1 MKIEGISCSRGKLLD
16 LSRGG
21 CRVQVRRPW
30 QVGEQ
35 RAVELLG
42 ARVGVTVAGEC
53 RRVDKIGFMK
63 YAIGLQFVD
72 TDDAVNAAL
81 TELVRTHCSF
91 LDEPDCILPKR
102 KRRRA
107 G

>member
-1 MKIEGISCSRGKLLD
+1 MKIEGVRCDRGKLLD

-21 CRVQVRRPW
+21 CRLEVRRPW
-30 QVGEQ
+30 RRGEKRMIQ
-35 RAVELLG
+35 LMG
-42 ARVGVTVAGEC
+42 SRVAVTVSGEC
-53 RRVDKIGFMK
+53 RRVDKIGFMR
-63 YAIGLQFVD
+63 YAVGIMFVE

-91 LDEPDCILPKR
+91 LDEPDCILNK
-102 KRRRA
+102 KRRKA